1 MFKSFLIASASANLL
16 LAPERA
22 CTGVN
27 ENTAATLKL
36 SDSNDLSQEDCMAW
50 CNQYME
56 EFPGPECCQ
65 HTKVE
70 SDNGDHILY
79 CTLFD
84 SQTTEDMP
92 TQYAQMYGSVIQSHA
107 YAWGENEE
115 SATRIAGITALAAI
129 ALALY

>member
-1 MFKSFLIASASANLL
+1 MFKTFLIASVSATGLL

-27 ENTAATLKL
+27 ENTAAVLKL
-36 SDSNDLSQEDCMAW
+36 SDTNTLNTAECMDW
-50 CNQYME
+50 CIKYME

-84 SQTTEDMP
+84 STTTEDMP
-92 TQYAQMYGSVIQSHA
+92 TQYV
-107 YAWGENEE
+107 
-115 SATRIAGITALAAI
+115 
-129 ALALY
+129 